1 MVEIIIKTL
10 SINKK
15 KRNFRFIQKVS
26 ENSIVRAFLEELNKL
41 NAEDVFETNE
51 EKCNDFGTDSVT
63 KLENKIKRYEKDCN
77 NVHNYE

>member
-1 MVEIIIKTL
+1 M
-10 SINKK
+10 
-15 KRNFRFIQKVS
+15 
-26 ENSIVRAFLEELNKL
+26 LEELNKL
-41 NAEDVFETNE
+41 NAEDIFETNE